1 MRFAKMDVAEISYMS
16 KGVFL
21 GKKLFVLIHR
31 FNARKEDEFQ

>member
-21 GKKLFVLIHR
+21 
-31 FNARKEDEFQ
+31 RKEAVSANPPF